1 MKKVILTTALI
12 SLTFNISAQMV
23 PQETEWYTPVPPK
36 VEPGKT
42 TAAAPS
48 DAIILFDGKDLSQ
61 WKGEKGD
68 AGWEIRNGELTV
80 KPGTG
85 SIMTHRHFGDVQL
98 HIEFRSPA

>member
-23 PQETEWYTPVPPK
+23 PEETEWYTPVPPK

-61 WKGEKGD
+61 WKGEK
-68 AGWEIRNGELTV
+68 
-80 KPGTG
+80 
-85 SIMTHRHFGDVQL
+85 
-98 HIEFRSPA
+98 